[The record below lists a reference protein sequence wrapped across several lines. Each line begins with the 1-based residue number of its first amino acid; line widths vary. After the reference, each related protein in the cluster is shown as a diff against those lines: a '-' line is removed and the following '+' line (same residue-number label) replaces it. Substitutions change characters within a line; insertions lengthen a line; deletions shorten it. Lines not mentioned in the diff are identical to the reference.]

1 MDYSGVT
8 AMNYGGGTH
17 FYIIDNEEKMRPI
30 KRTVLEEQG
39 HNIDAIVATSNSS
52 KIIEFTDDEEKE
64 LSQKRERYA
73 ELLAHRQRIGMI
85 AINATRHKVTEARD
99 DYTKCRDSLVEVA
112 RQRHQAK
119 NGSAKAFEEAER
131 ATVSDE
137 IDVLYPS
144 IAARRLELAK
154 NGHFN
159 SFYSWWANQGGERAG
174 WRGKFKKIG
183 ALAVMGAATGLAVS
197 AVVGTFGVGAVGAG
211 VTAAVSR
218 GVARNL
224 ARQKLDSHDAQSPTI
239 VDAQSKR
246 QTEEASNLQE
256 QRWSTAR
263 GIISSKELSEAA
275 ASATEME
282 ISRNRKR
289 MLGAVAIGAA
299 TGLAFGVLGQWIHSE
314 VNIRHTAPR
323 PHVPTRLQPKP
334 TPTPS
339 TPTPTYPYTPPSETL
354 PILPSSPGITDGFR
368 DNVLVQPGGGY
379 TNALVALA
387 NQKGIHLDGAQA
399 WRAYLAVKSKVGGN
413 FFTNDPSYVISRND
427 LGISRP
433 GAAMWNQIAVETFQ
447 HWLQANN
454 LASTATS

>member
-8 AMNYGGGTH
+8 AMKYGGGLH

-30 KRTVLEEQG
+30 KRTVLEDQG

-52 KIIEFTDDEEKE
+52 NIIEFTDDEEKK
-64 LSQKRERYA
+64 LSQKREHYA
-73 ELLAHRQRIGMI
+73 ELLARRQRIGMI
-85 AINATRHKVTEARD
+85 AIKATRHKVTEARD
-99 DYTKCRDSLVEVA
+99 DYTNFRDSLVEVVW
-112 RQRHQAK
+112 QRHQNK
-119 NGSAKAFEEAER
+119 GGSARAFEEAER
-131 ATVSDE
+131 AAVSDE
-137 IDVLYPS
+137 IDVLYPR
-144 IAARRLELAK
+144 IAAHRLELAK
-154 NGHFN
+154 SGHFN

-183 ALAVMGAATGLAVS
+183 AFAVMGAATGLAVS

-224 ARQKLDSHDAQSPTI
+224 ARQKLDSHNAQSDKI

-246 QTEEASNLQE
+246 QIDEASKLQE
-256 QRWSTAR
+256 QRWST
-263 GIISSKELSEAA
+263 GKEIISSMELSEAA

-314 VNIRHTAPR
+314 VSIRHTVPR
-323 PHVPTRLQPKP
+323 PHVPARPQPKP
-334 TPTPS
+334 TPPTS
-339 TPTPTYPYTPPSETL
+339 TPTPPYPYTPPPGTI
-354 PILPSSPGITDGFR
+354 PIIPSSPGITDGFR
-368 DNVLVQPGGGY
+368 DNVFVRPGDGY

-399 WRAYLAVKSKVGGN
+399 WRAYLSVKSMVGDN
-413 FFTNDPSYVISRND
+413 FFNNDPSYVISRND
-427 LGISRP
+427 LGISHP
-433 GAAMWNQIAVETFQ
+433 GSAMWNQMAVEAFQ
-447 HWLQANN
+447 HWLQVNN